1 MTVAAEYK
9 KSKGK
14 EKTQP
19 RKRRMAPNAVITQSP
34 EEPHSHVM
42 HTSHEGGSAV
52 QTNLP
57 EPTIPSAQH
66 RAGTAST
73 SRQE

>member
-42 HTSHEGGSAV
+42 YTSHVNDNSLSFK
-52 QTNLP
+52 NYLL
-57 EPTIPSAQH
+57 IN
-66 RAGTAST
+66 
-73 SRQE
+73 